1 MPSSPWTATAELD
14 PRREY
19 YVMATRFVAT
29 GRRHLPGI
37 FRATQA
43 IWPALT
49 AADGL
54 LGYRLRAG
62 LAGGTLS
69 TLSVWRDR
77 DAMTRFVRG
86 SAHGEV
92 VEKTRHRLAGSTF
105 TGWTALGA
113 QLPPSWEAAAAR
125 ART

>member
-19 YVMATRFVAT
+19 FVMATRFVVT
-29 GRRHLPGI
+29 GRRHLPEV
-37 FRATQA
+37 FRATRA

-54 LGYRLRAG
+54 LGYRLRSG
-62 LAGGTLS
+62 LARGSLS

-86 SAHGEV
+86 PAHTEV
-92 VEKTRHRLAGSTF
+92 VAKTRHRLAESTF

-113 QLPPSWEAAAAR
+113 ELPPPAR
-125 ART
+125 ARA